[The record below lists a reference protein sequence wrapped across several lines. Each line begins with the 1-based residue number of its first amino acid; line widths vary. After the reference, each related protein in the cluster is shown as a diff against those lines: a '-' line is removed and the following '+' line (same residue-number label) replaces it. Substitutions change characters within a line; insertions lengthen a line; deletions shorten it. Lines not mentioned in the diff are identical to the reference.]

1 MASNHE
7 KRLAAI
13 RREQFENEDQYASA
27 IALENQLFAAQQERY
42 RQEHSFADGFKL
54 DLIEIGKQGQQAFAQ
69 GLSQAMVDAFSEGDK
84 AFQKFAANFMKQI
97 AQMILQAL
105 ILRSIQSIFM
115 GSGGQVGPTSGQV
128 SAGAARLAASGL
140 EGVGEVNRATFF
152 PGFNVIAGEAGREVM
167 TVLARPQLM
176 NFGGIAAQV
185 GMAGPNRLAIV
196 NAGALQK
203 AQRRAMGGSDMS
215 LPGDGLAGGE
225 GGRSVVEISLAPGLE
240 ASVVKKAVKGSVVE
254 VTRQLTVSGP
264 LATNARR
271 LSQ

>member
-1 MASNHE
+1 
-7 KRLAAI
+7 
-13 RREQFENEDQYASA
+13 
-27 IALENQLFAAQQERY
+27 
-42 RQEHSFADGFKL
+42 
-54 DLIEIGKQGQQAFAQ
+54 
-69 GLSQAMVDAFSEGDK
+69 
-84 AFQKFAANFMKQI
+84 MKQI
-97 AQMILQAL
+97 AQMILQAM
-105 ILRSIQSIFM
+105 ILRAIQSIFL

-240 ASVVKKAVKGSVVE
+240 ANVVKKAVKGSVVE